1 VACFIKPFT
10 PPFSS
15 AHTTTHPS
23 LQPHICEHLAMGSS
37 RSSENSTNESSVH
50 PRCRNAAR
58 ASPLAGR
65 PVLKKYATPLDT
77 ASLMTP
83 QQFSEEF
90 IKSKPTSRY
99 NASPEVYEVRRPG
112 PKVSIPTS
120 PTKTYSPRTPVP
132 PSATDST
139 VSGHSTLNDNNDDVA
154 ATQW

>member
-1 VACFIKPFT
+1 VACFIKPFI

-15 AHTTTHPS
+15 AHTTTHWP
-23 LQPHICEHLAMGSS
+23 LQRHHCEHLAMGSS
-37 RSSENSTNESSVH
+37 RNSENSTDGPSAH

-65 PVLKKYATPLDT
+65 PVLKKYASPLDT
-77 ASLMTP
+77 ANLLTP
-83 QQFSEEF
+83 QQFNEEF

-99 NASPEVYEVRRPG
+99 NASTDVYEVRRSG
-112 PKVSIPTS
+112 PKVTIPTS
-120 PTKTYSPRTPVP
+120 PTKTDSPTTPVP

-139 VSGHSTLNDNNDDVA
+139 LSGHTLHDNNDVA